1 MKGTAKIRHLL
12 SADTHACEER
22 ALSVAIVGRNVGVAS
37 SCSVGA
43 VDVVASEE

>member
-12 SADTHACEER
+12 SAETHACKER
-22 ALSVAIVGRNVGVAS
+22 ATSVAVVSRNVGVAS

-43 VDVVASEE
+43 QDVVASGE